1 MQIRLLTIAMSLAA
15 IVVVLLVVLARMNF
29 ISISLPYLWIAGHLA
44 APFGAALVLYH
55 LFRPTR
61 LVVAACLAGGLISC
75 AFLAYVLLSEGL
87 GFSGP
92 YQLLAWVVAFLAG
105 YVAASPIGFGVLLA
119 ARLRQ

>member
-1 MQIRLLTIAMSLAA
+1 MSLAV
-15 IVVVLLVVLARMNF
+15 IVVVLLVVLARVNF
-29 ISISLPYLWIAGHLA
+29 ISISLPFLWVAGHLA
-44 APFGAALVLYH
+44 APFGAALMLYH

-61 LVVAACLAGGLISC
+61 PVVAACLAGGLIAC

-92 YQLLAWVVAFLAG
+92 HQLLAWVVAFLAG
-105 YVAASPIGFGVLLA
+105 YVAASPIGLGVSLA